1 MGKSS
6 KGTKG
11 YKYFTSL
18 VLMLGN
24 RIECLLGVNF
34 DKKGW
39 QKPVVLKDDENMLAG
54 VHQFDLPELYGDTEG
69 GISGQLALY
78 DGNTAQMPD
87 SHYQQYFPLAPA
99 YRHQSYVVLRD
110 FYVGNSPYLKDVM
123 FLPKRTQIRNDGSE
137 QWYRVREDGAVVC
150 EIYGK
155 LLNNNIEI
163 DYFSQVLQL
172 NSKVESLEKKV
183 ENLEWNEQDALEK
196 ESLIIIAE
204 TVYSGESEIV
214 RDDLGQTTKIS
225 DQIQTVKFISD
236 KTMLNRFVLTFSI
249 YAYDNEGNII
259 DKYRPSVAFDTDGSV
274 IKSEI
279 SFALVGRRLTVSCD
293 VEFVGNMLD
302 ATILCSKYK
311 QQSNYI
317 DGLPHQT
324 IWSNIIIGLRAKVY
338 YPAVQQHIGYDI
350 NPIHKAREIITDYT
364 AMNKPE
370 SDINDANFRAAASR
384 IWDEGLG
391 ISWAI
396 QEKSCKEALQE
407 LEAHIEGGFRIN
419 RQTGLYE
426 CVLFRDD
433 LLDLDNTLH
442 FDESNIKTVE
452 FDTINADDAINS
464 YNVSYYD
471 RENLKD
477 STFSIDDVGLIHTVG
492 HVNAEKLDFPYFMNR
507 RNSEI
512 VANWKL
518 KQASTAAWKGSFTTG
533 RYEARKINK
542 YDVVLLSW
550 QSKQLVN
557 VPVRVLNISLGDGVD
572 NTVTIDFIEIVSY
585 SENMNATINSDESMN
600 TVLKPQ
606 QNNAVVFEA
615 PYYEL
620 VQENGQANVNLEL
633 ENNAEAGY
641 LMTVVSKPQNNSIY
655 ALLYTDKA
663 TEDYAQMQKVGYVD
677 YCPSITL
684 DQNISYTDSVFSV
697 KNATEV
703 SLAKVGTLILLD
715 DELLVYQSYDAVT
728 NKLTVKRA
736 ALDTVPKPHLLNAVF
751 YLFDEFRSIDTEQ
764 YVASETVQAQVLTTT
779 PSATQ
784 KRDPSDVK
792 KLEMNARAIRPYP
805 PANVKIND
813 IYYPQSTVITNDLI
827 VTWVDRNRLQ
837 QTGGEILGYFDNS
850 VTRESGVTY
859 SLELSSE
866 NTVIHSAENI
876 NVNTHTISSSLLIQ
890 NKAHTLRL
898 WSVRDSFESYQIF
911 EHSFFVESASLIL
924 SATVS
929 KDKVIGSTVPTANIN
944 VVVDE
949 SLSANM
955 QADGSKIS
963 GKTTPNSTITIEIE
977 D

>member
-24 RIECLLGVNF
+24 RVEWLLGVNF

-39 QKPVVLKDDENMLAG
+39 QHPKDTGRYMQAG
-54 VHQFDLPELYGDTEG
+54 NYIFDLPELYGETEG
-69 GISGQLALY
+69 GVSGVMSFY
-78 DGNTAQMPD
+78 DGSTAQLPD
-87 SHYQQYFPLAPA
+87 PYYEDYFPYAPA
-99 YRHQSYVVLRD
+99 YRHQSYVVFKD

-150 EIYGK
+150 EIGAIQNSD
-155 LLNNNIEI
+155 LPGFIETHIQTSFFWASRI
-163 DYFSQVLQL
+163 DYF
-172 NSKVESLEKKV
+172 N
-183 ENLEWNEQDALEK
+183 D
-196 ESLIIIAE
+196 
-204 TVYSGESEIV
+204 GDEIPF
-214 RDDLGQTTKIS
+214 S
-225 DQIQTVKFISD
+225 N
-236 KTMLNRFVLTFSI
+236 NR
-249 YAYDNEGNII
+249 II
-259 DKYRPSVAFDTDGSV
+259 DKTVSKNEIITQFDGSGYTQEGIRFPDAMITV
-274 IKSEI
+274 KTKFVLNTKSI
-279 SFALVGRRLTVSCD
+279 VRVTATVKLKGES
-293 VEFVGNMLD
+293 
-302 ATILCSKYK
+302 ILCDFDPATKPYIIENKTTFEKNINDGAFTYHVDAYIYGICDIILIAESRKPIDYNGII
-311 QQSNYI
+311 QTQEAAINNQNYI
-317 DGLPHQT
+317 Y
-324 IWSNIIIGLRAKVY
+324 IGEFG
-338 YPAVQQHIGYDI
+338 GYSSIQAIDI

-364 AMNKPE
+364 AMGKPE
-370 SDINDANFRAAASR
+370 SDINDASFRAAASR

-433 LLDLDNTLH
+433 LLDLDNALH
-442 FDESNIKTVE
+442 FDESKIKTIE

-507 RNSEI
+507 RNAEI

-518 KQASTAAWKGSFTTG
+518 KQTSTAAWKGSFTTG
-533 RYEARKINK
+533 RYDARKINK
-542 YDVVLLSW
+542 YDVILLSW

-572 NTVTIDFIEIVSY
+572 NTVTIDFIEIISY
-585 SENMNATINSDESMN
+585 SENMNATINSDES
-600 TVLKPQ
+600 LSKILEPQ
-606 QNNAVVFEA
+606 DNNAVVFEA

-633 ENNAEAGY
+633 ENNIEAGY
-641 LMTVVSKPQNNSIY
+641 LMTAVSKPQNNSIY

-677 YCPSITL
+677 YCPSLIL
-684 DQNISYTDSVFSV
+684 DQDISFTDSVFSV
-697 KNATEV
+697 RNAIEI

-715 DELLVYQSYDAVT
+715 DELLVYQGYDAIT
-728 NKLTVKRA
+728 NKITVKRA

-751 YLFDEFRSIDTEQ
+751 YFFDEFRFIDTEQ
-764 YVASETVQAQVLTTT
+764 YVASESVQAQVLTTT
-779 PSATQ
+779 PSAVQ
-784 KRDPSDVK
+784 KRELTNVK

-813 IYYPQSTVITNDLI
+813 EYYPAEIESDL
-827 VTWVDRNRLQ
+827 VLTWANRNRVQ
-837 QTGGEILGYFDNS
+837 QTGGEILGYFDGGVALENGVNYQLILTEFDENQVELRTQSINVGQLNS
-850 VTRESGVTY
+850 YTFTTSAMQANTFSIGITLKSIRESYECLQFFTHTV
-859 SLELSSE
+859 ELSQFFSAPYDL
-866 NTVIHSAENI
+866 TVEFKN
-876 NVNTHTISSSLLIQ
+876 
-890 NKAHTLRL
+890 
-898 WSVRDSFESYQIF
+898 D
-911 EHSFFVESASLIL
+911 
-924 SATVS
+924 
-929 KDKVIGSTVPTANIN
+929 
-944 VVVDE
+944 
-949 SLSANM
+949 
-955 QADGSKIS
+955 
-963 GKTTPNSTITIEIE
+963 
-977 D
+977 

>member
-6 KGTKG
+6 GGVKG

-39 QKPVVLKDDENMLAG
+39 QHPKDTGRYMQAG
-54 VHQFDLPELYGDTEG
+54 NYIFDLPELYGETEG
-69 GISGQLALY
+69 GVSGVMSFY
-78 DGNTAQMPD
+78 DGSTTQLPD
-87 SHYQQYFPLAPA
+87 PYYANYFPYAPA
-99 YRHQSYVVLRD
+99 YRHQSYVVFKD

-123 FLPKRTQIRNDGSE
+123 FLPKRIHVKNDGSM
-137 QWYRVREDGAVVC
+137 QWYDEKAEIGFNANDIHESEMIVMNCSIHTVLHDDNTHEDNITTTLTNWKKELVNKYVC
-150 EIYGK
+150 
-155 LLNNNIEI
+155 
-163 DYFSQVLQL
+163 L
-172 NSKVESLEKKV
+172 NSQALDVGYVFTQNSEHYKGNVKASTVITFDKKCLFKAEIIFHTDGVDAYKYTPNFES
-183 ENLEWNEQDALEK
+183 NALQ
-196 ESLIIIAE
+196 AE
-204 TVYSGESEIV
+204 YEYE
-214 RDDLGQTTKIS
+214 TT
-225 DQIQTVKFISD
+225 
-236 KTMLNRFVLTFSI
+236 
-249 YAYDNEGNII
+249 GNII
-259 DKYRPSVAFDTDGSV
+259 RHKYTFLFYKSKAEIFFLISAHKISTDLSSNRMFPFNVA
-274 IKSEI
+274 
-279 SFALVGRRLTVSCD
+279 
-293 VEFVGNMLD
+293 
-302 ATILCSKYK
+302 
-311 QQSNYI
+311 
-317 DGLPHQT
+317 
-324 IWSNIIIGLRAKVY
+324 VY
-338 YPAVQQHIGYDI
+338 YPDNSAININAIDI

-364 AMNKPE
+364 AMGKPE
-370 SDINDANFRAAASR
+370 SDIYDENFRAAASR

-433 LLDLDNTLH
+433 LLDLEKALH

-492 HVNAEKLDFPYFMNR
+492 HVNTEKLDFPYFMNR
-507 RNSEI
+507 RNAEI

-533 RYEARKINK
+533 RYDARKINK
-542 YDVVLLSW
+542 YDVILLSW

-557 VPVRVLNISLGDGVD
+557 VPIRVLNISLGDGVD
-572 NTVTIDFIEIVSY
+572 NTVTIDFIEVVSY
-585 SENMNATINSDESMN
+585 SENMNAQINSDESMN
-600 TVLKPQ
+600 TVLEPQ
-606 QNNAVVFEA
+606 SNNAVVFEA

-633 ENNAEAGY
+633 KNNAEAGY
-641 LMTVVSKPQNNSIY
+641 LMTAVSKPQNNSIY

-663 TEDYAQMQKVGYVD
+663 TEDYANLEKVGYVD
-677 YCPSITL
+677 YCPSLTL
-684 DQNISYTDSVFSV
+684 DQDISFTDSVFSV
-697 KNATEV
+697 KNATEM

-736 ALDTVPKPHLLNAVF
+736 ALDTVPKPHLKDAVF
-751 YLFDEFRSIDTEQ
+751 YFFDEFRFIDTEQ
-764 YVASETVQAQVLTTT
+764 YVASEIVQAQVLTTT
-779 PSATQ
+779 PSAVQ
-784 KRDPSDVK
+784 ERELIDVK
-792 KLEMNARAIRPYP
+792 ALELNARAIRSYP

-813 IYYPQSTVITNDLI
+813 LYYPQSTVITNDLVI
-827 VTWVDRNRLQ
+827 TWVDRNRVQ
-837 QTGGEILGYFDNS
+837 QTGGAILGYFDS
-850 VTRESGVTY
+850 GVTRENGVTY
-859 SLELSSE
+859 SLELLNES
-866 NTVIHSAENI
+866 TVIHSAHNI
-876 NVNTHTISSSLLIQ
+876 DVNAHTISSSLLIQ
-890 NKAHTLRL
+890 NKAHTLKL
-898 WSVRDSFESYQIF
+898 WSVRDGFESYQIF

-944 VVVDE
+944 VDVDE
-949 SLSANM
+949 SLTANM
-955 QADGSKIS
+955 QFDGSKIS
-963 GKTTPNSTITIEIE
+963 GKTIPNSMITIEIE

>member
-1 MGKSS
+1 
-6 KGTKG
+6 
-11 YKYFTSL
+11 
-18 VLMLGN
+18 MLGN

-78 DGNTAQMPD
+78 DGNTVQMPD
-87 SHYQQYFPLAPA
+87 PHYQQYFPLAPA

-123 FLPKRTQIRNDGSE
+123 FLPKRTRIRNDGSE
-137 QWYRVREDGAVVC
+137 QWYRVRQDGVVVC
-150 EIYGK
+150 EIGSRNFKGISADIKAEIESAKWVIKDKNNGIIHTETNLVNSISYLFSTGTEVGATGEFQANIKFSKPVHNAYFYIIGEADDIGDLSVTNARIFK
-155 LLNNNIEI
+155 LSEI
-163 DYFSQVLQL
+163 DIPSFGKGYEWVVDIYDGTIEVDLSFKIKNLYESVHQGSIQL
-172 NSKVESLEKKV
+172 SF
-183 ENLEWNEQDALEK
+183 
-196 ESLIIIAE
+196 
-204 TVYSGESEIV
+204 ESEA
-214 RDDLGQTTKIS
+214 S
-225 DQIQTVKFISD
+225 SSEAEIQGF
-236 KTMLNRFVLTFSI
+236 
-249 YAYDNEGNII
+249 
-259 DKYRPSVAFDTDGSV
+259 
-274 IKSEI
+274 
-279 SFALVGRRLTVSCD
+279 
-293 VEFVGNMLD
+293 
-302 ATILCSKYK
+302 
-311 QQSNYI
+311 
-317 DGLPHQT
+317 
-324 IWSNIIIGLRAKVY
+324 
-338 YPAVQQHIGYDI
+338 DI
-350 NPIHKAREIITDYT
+350 NPVHKARELITDYT
-364 AMNKPE
+364 AMGKPE
-370 SDINDANFRAAASR
+370 SDIHDENFRAAASR

-433 LLDLDNTLH
+433 LLDLENALN
-442 FDESNIKTVE
+442 FDESNIKTIE
-452 FDTINADDAINS
+452 FDTINVDDAINS

-492 HVNAEKLDFPYFMNR
+492 HVNAEKLDFPYFMSR
-507 RNSEI
+507 RNAEI

-533 RYEARKINK
+533 RYDARKINK
-542 YDVVLLSW
+542 YDVILLSW

-557 VPVRVLNISLGDGVD
+557 VPIRVLNISLGDGVD
-572 NTVTIDFIEIVSY
+572 NTVTIDFIEVVSY
-585 SENMNATINSDESMN
+585 SENMNTQINSDESMN
-600 TVLKPQ
+600 TVLEPQ

-641 LMTVVSKPQNNSIY
+641 LMTAVSKPQNNSIY

-677 YCPSITL
+677 YCPSLIL
-684 DQNISYTDSVFSV
+684 DQDISFTDSVFSV
-697 KNATEV
+697 KNTTEV
-703 SLAKVGTLILLD
+703 SLAKVGTLILLN

-751 YLFDEFRSIDTEQ
+751 YFFDEFRFIDTEQ

-784 KRDPSDVK
+784 KRELINIK
-792 KLEMNARAIRPYP
+792 TLELNARAIRPYP

-813 IYYPQSTVITNDLI
+813 EYYPAEIESDL
-827 VTWVDRNRLQ
+827 VLTWANRNRVQ
-837 QTGGEILGYFDNS
+837 QTGGEILGYFNG
-850 VTRESGVTY
+850 GVTLENGVNY
-859 SLELSSE
+859 QLILTEFDENQIELRTQSINVGQLNSYTFSAGAMQANTFAIEITLKSIRDSYECLQAFTHTVELSRFYSAPYDL
-866 NTVIHSAENI
+866 TVEFKN
-876 NVNTHTISSSLLIQ
+876 
-890 NKAHTLRL
+890 
-898 WSVRDSFESYQIF
+898 D
-911 EHSFFVESASLIL
+911 
-924 SATVS
+924 
-929 KDKVIGSTVPTANIN
+929 
-944 VVVDE
+944 
-949 SLSANM
+949 
-955 QADGSKIS
+955 
-963 GKTTPNSTITIEIE
+963 
-977 D
+977 

>member
-78 DGNTAQMPD
+78 DGNTVQMPD
-87 SHYQQYFPLAPA
+87 PHYQQYFPLAPA

-123 FLPKRTQIRNDGSE
+123 FLPKRTRIRNDGSE
-137 QWYRVREDGAVVC
+137 QWYRVREDGVVVC
-150 EIYGK
+150 EIGSRNFKGISADIKAEIESAKWVIKDKNNGIIHTETNLVNSISYLFSTGTEVGATGEFQANIKFSKPVHNAYFYIIGEADDIGDLSVTNARIFK
-155 LLNNNIEI
+155 LSEI
-163 DYFSQVLQL
+163 DIPSFGKGYEWVVDIYDGTIEVDLSFKIKNLYESVHQGSIQL
-172 NSKVESLEKKV
+172 SF
-183 ENLEWNEQDALEK
+183 
-196 ESLIIIAE
+196 
-204 TVYSGESEIV
+204 ESEA
-214 RDDLGQTTKIS
+214 S
-225 DQIQTVKFISD
+225 SSEAEIQGF
-236 KTMLNRFVLTFSI
+236 
-249 YAYDNEGNII
+249 
-259 DKYRPSVAFDTDGSV
+259 
-274 IKSEI
+274 
-279 SFALVGRRLTVSCD
+279 
-293 VEFVGNMLD
+293 
-302 ATILCSKYK
+302 
-311 QQSNYI
+311 
-317 DGLPHQT
+317 
-324 IWSNIIIGLRAKVY
+324 
-338 YPAVQQHIGYDI
+338 DI
-350 NPIHKAREIITDYT
+350 NPVHKARELITDYT
-364 AMNKPE
+364 AMGKPE
-370 SDINDANFRAAASR
+370 SDIHDENFRAAASR

-433 LLDLDNTLH
+433 LLDLENALN
-442 FDESNIKTVE
+442 FDESNIKTIE
-452 FDTINADDAINS
+452 FDTINVDDAINS

-492 HVNAEKLDFPYFMNR
+492 HVNAEKLDFPYFMSR
-507 RNSEI
+507 RNAEI

-533 RYEARKINK
+533 RYDARKINK
-542 YDVVLLSW
+542 YDVILLSW

-557 VPVRVLNISLGDGVD
+557 VPIRVLNISLGDGVD
-572 NTVTIDFIEIVSY
+572 NTVTIDFIEVVSY
-585 SENMNATINSDESMN
+585 SENMNTQINSDESMN
-600 TVLKPQ
+600 TVLEPQ

-641 LMTVVSKPQNNSIY
+641 LMTAVSKPQNNSIY

-663 TEDYAQMQKVGYVD
+663 TEDYTQMQKVGYVD
-677 YCPSITL
+677 YCPSLTL
-684 DQNISYTDSVFSV
+684 DQDISFTDSVFSV
-697 KNATEV
+697 KNATEIL
-703 SLAKVGTLILLD
+703 LAAAGTLILLD
-715 DELLVYQSYDAVT
+715 GELLVYQSYDAVT

-751 YLFDEFRSIDTEQ
+751 YFFDEFRFIDTEQ
-764 YVASETVQAQVLTTT
+764 YVASETVQTQVLTTT

-784 KRDPSDVK
+784 KRDPIDVK
-792 KLEMNARAIRPYP
+792 TLELNARAIRPYP

-813 IYYPQSTVITNDLI
+813 EYYPAEIDSDL
-827 VTWVDRNRLQ
+827 VLTWVNRNRLQ
-837 QTGGEILGYFDNS
+837 QTGGEILGYFDG
-850 VTRESGVTY
+850 GVTLENGVNY
-859 SLELSSE
+859 QLILTEFDEDQIELRTQSINVGQLNSYTFSAGAMQANTFAIQITLKSIRDSYECFQFFTHTVELSRFYSAPYDL
-866 NTVIHSAENI
+866 TVEFKN
-876 NVNTHTISSSLLIQ
+876 
-890 NKAHTLRL
+890 
-898 WSVRDSFESYQIF
+898 D
-911 EHSFFVESASLIL
+911 
-924 SATVS
+924 
-929 KDKVIGSTVPTANIN
+929 
-944 VVVDE
+944 
-949 SLSANM
+949 
-955 QADGSKIS
+955 
-963 GKTTPNSTITIEIE
+963 
-977 D
+977 